1 MESLDKLT
9 VEENYLQQQIFNV
22 DETSI
27 IWKWMPVRTFICEEA
42 KSMPGFKG
50 CVRTLHNVPTMT
62 KLTNDAFLRI
72 YPHR

>member
-27 IWKWMPVRTFICEEA
+27 IWKWMPVRNFICKEA
-42 KSMPGFKG
+42 KSKPGFEG
-50 CVRTLHNVPTMT
+50 CVHTLHNVHTMT
-62 KLTNDAFLRI
+62 KLTNDAFLRM
-72 YPHR
+72 YARC